1 MEKHRHYLT
10 ANIAGFTYWDGCMVF
25 KDLKIG
31 TELTLKREADNKF
44 DPYAVAVYFGEQK
57 LGFLPRNQNETV
69 NKLLEMGYTDLFEV
83 RVNRK
88 SKEEHPENQVGIIV
102 YIKRKE

>member
-1 MEKHRHYLT
+1 
-10 ANIAGFTYWDGCMVF
+10 
-25 KDLKIG
+25 
-31 TELTLKREADNKF
+31 
-44 DPYAVAVYFGEQK
+44 
-57 LGFLPRNQNETV
+57 
-69 NKLLEMGYTDLFEV
+69 MGHTDLFEV